1 MAILVKMNEIKNKK
15 RLKFELN
22 KFSTIFT
29 FLINMVIVKF
39 IFELVN
45 KIFNIYILLGDFEDL
60 VIIILALIS
69 TYIYSKKRYLKKQ
82 YKDSSFTKLK
92 IDNVLESNIIPKVLV
107 NLNDENYILK
117 NLSFK
122 DRKGINNI
130 DTVLINK
137 IGAFIIYIKNDRGV
151 ITGNLEDSKWKLN
164 LNGKVKKIQNP
175 IFLAK
180 KQRDRFK
187 EYLKDNG
194 YDINIIPIIYY
205 NNKEIEV
212 NLKYNVNEVAIFNG
226 SGNENLI
233 EYIKSYKSKNNIS
246 VEEILDIILKIKA
259 K

>member
-151 ITGNLEDSKWKLN
+151 ITGNLEDSKWKLD
-164 LNGKVKKIQNP
+164 LNGKVKKY
-175 IFLAK
+175 
-180 KQRDRFK
+180 R
-187 EYLKDNG
+187 
-194 YDINIIPIIYY
+194 
-205 NNKEIEV
+205 
-212 NLKYNVNEVAIFNG
+212 
-226 SGNENLI
+226 
-233 EYIKSYKSKNNIS
+233 
-246 VEEILDIILKIKA
+246 ILYF
-259 K
+259 